1 MLALSAATKESTM
14 AYTFDC
20 FECAIH
26 MLAPACGH
34 CGCRVLG
41 HGVEENGAIY
51 CCANCARAMG
61 KLDLRDRGT
70 ARARERPVRKGVT
83 SCAANKS

>member
-1 MLALSAATKESTM
+1 M
-14 AYTFDC
+14 ARCITCGNDYDKSFEVQKDGRSYTFDC

-61 KLDLRDRGT
+61 KLDLRDRGDQPLI
-70 ARARERPVRKGVT
+70 EVPPFP
-83 SCAANKS
+83 